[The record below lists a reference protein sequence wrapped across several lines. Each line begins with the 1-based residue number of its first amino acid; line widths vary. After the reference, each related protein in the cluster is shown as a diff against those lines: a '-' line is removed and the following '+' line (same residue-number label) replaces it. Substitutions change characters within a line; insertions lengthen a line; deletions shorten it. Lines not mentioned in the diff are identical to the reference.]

1 MNSTFVM
8 YISITIDLIFKFR
21 DEICIVNDV
30 NVLCN
35 TKTNLT
41 VISMHFHLF
50 EST

>member
-8 YISITIDLIFKFR
+8 HISITIHCIFKFR
-21 DEICIVNDV
+21 DEVCIVNNV

-41 VISMHFHLF
+41 VISMHFPLF